1 MYKLKKQQLMV
12 GWLMVFNLTF
22 NNISL
27 YDGSQ
32 IYWLRKP
39 EYPEKTIDHWQT
51 WSHNVIS
58 STPRHEEGLDS
69 QV

>member
-27 YDGSQ
+27 YDGGQ

-39 EYPEKTIDHWQT
+39 EYPEKTIDH
-51 WSHNVIS
+51 
-58 STPRHEEGLDS
+58 
-69 QV
+69 